1 MPILDKPDMFLQENL
16 PNLGTISEKLFIN
29 RFMRYLMNEAYV
41 LLNVDYKNQ
50 REIIEGSKKIS
61 VVKAVK
67 TVYGICDILVILE
80 SDDMQKIKDAID
92 NDLHNMNGIKNLT
105 SLISVN

>member
-1 MPILDKPDMFLQENL
+1 
-16 PNLGTISEKLFIN
+16 
-29 RFMRYLMNEAYV
+29 MNEAYV

-50 REIIEGSKKIS
+50 KEIIE
-61 VVKAVK
+61 KAKQIPVTKSVK

-80 SDDMQKIKDAID
+80 SDNMQAIKSAID
-92 NDLHNMNGIKNLT
+92 DDLHKLEGITNLT

>member
-1 MPILDKPDMFLQENL
+1 
-16 PNLGTISEKLFIN
+16 
-29 RFMRYLMNEAYV
+29 MNEAYV
-41 LLNVDYKNQ
+41 LLNVSYKSQ
-50 REIIEGSKKIS
+50 RDIVEKVTQIP

-67 TVYGICDILVILE
+67 TVYGICDVLVILE

-92 NDLHNMNGIKNLT
+92 NDLHGMNGITNLT

>member
-1 MPILDKPDMFLQENL
+1 MGRFLTAPGAEQ
-16 PNLGTISEKLFIN
+16 T
-29 RFMRYLMNEAYV
+29 MNEAYV

-50 REIIEGSKKIS
+50 KGIIE
-61 VVKAVK
+61 KARQIPVTKSVK
-67 TVYGICDILVILE
+67 TVYGICDILIILE

-92 NDLHNMNGIKNLT
+92 EDLHKMEGITNLT